1 MLNGKRIVVV
11 MPAYNAAKTLSQ
23 TYSELPRDVVDDV
36 IVVDDGSS
44 DETVRVAQ
52 DLGLIVFRHGENM
65 GYGKNQKTCYR
76 EALKR
81 DADIV
86 IMVHPDYQY
95 SPKLT
100 VSLAA
105 MIAYDQYDVA
115 IASRIIGK
123 GALEGGM
130 PRYKYIANRLLTAA
144 QNVLL
149 SYKLSEYHTGY
160 RAFSRD
166 VLMSLPLE
174 ENTNDFVFDNEMLA
188 QIIFFNFRMG
198 EISCPARYFPDA
210 SSIDF
215 HRSVVYGLGVMLTSM
230 KFRLQRMRLGRFR
243 IFDVQGNKLI
253 SSYYDDV
260 TIPKGSTQATS

>member
-1 MLNGKRIVVV
+1 
-11 MPAYNAAKTLSQ
+11 
-23 TYSELPRDVVDDV
+23 
-36 IVVDDGSS
+36 
-44 DETVRVAQ
+44 
-52 DLGLIVFRHGENM
+52 
-65 GYGKNQKTCYR
+65 
-76 EALKR
+76 
-81 DADIV
+81 
-86 IMVHPDYQY
+86 
-95 SPKLT
+95 
-100 VSLAA
+100 
-105 MIAYDQYDVA
+105 
-115 IASRIIGK
+115 
-123 GALEGGM
+123 M

-253 SSYYDDV
+253 SSYYEDV
-260 TIPKGSTQATS
+260 TIPKRSTQATS